1 MFSKDELVESAS
13 EHLFPRLK
21 TTSLTLHR
29 FVDFNEEETI
39 EVHRCPRK
47 LIDEAPLFW
56 QLSIE
61 NRSDFSPGDESYRDR
76 FIQDALCK
84 PIDVK
89 DVLARYQK
97 LRKTGKSERFDDFL
111 DEAGALVDA
120 LLMLDGKN
128 DWCVVGQSRREFVAI
143 HWSQGEPKPDDED

>member
-21 TTSLTLHR
+21 TTSLTIHR
-29 FVDFNEEETI
+29 YVDFDAEETI

-47 LIDEAPLFW
+47 LIEAPLFW

-76 FIQDALCK
+76 FIEDALCK

-89 DVLARYQK
+89 DVLVRYQK
-97 LRKTGKSERFDDFL
+97 LRKGPKGERFDDFL
-111 DEAGALVDA
+111 GEAGALVDA
-120 LLMLDGKN
+120 LRMLDGKH
-128 DWCVVGQSRREFVAI
+128 DWCVLCQSRREFVAV